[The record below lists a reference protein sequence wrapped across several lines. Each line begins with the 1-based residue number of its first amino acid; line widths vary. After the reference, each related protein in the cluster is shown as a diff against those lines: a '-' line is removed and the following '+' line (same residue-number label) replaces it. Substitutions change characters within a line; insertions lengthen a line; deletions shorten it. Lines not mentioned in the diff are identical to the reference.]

1 MWQPIQ
7 NPGSIPSSDFWGAVP
22 AQVINNRLKKMGVT
36 LLNQLSIFVPFMA
49 TTLVIKTSMLGLN
62 DPLLPSR
69 E

>member
-1 MWQPIQ
+1 M
-7 NPGSIPSSDFWGAVP
+7 G
-22 AQVINNRLKKMGVT
+22 INLF
-36 LLNQLSIFVPFMA
+36 NQLSIFVPFMA

>member
-1 MWQPIQ
+1 
-7 NPGSIPSSDFWGAVP
+7 
-22 AQVINNRLKKMGVT
+22 MGVT
-36 LLNQLSIFVPFMA
+36 LFNQLSIFVPFMA